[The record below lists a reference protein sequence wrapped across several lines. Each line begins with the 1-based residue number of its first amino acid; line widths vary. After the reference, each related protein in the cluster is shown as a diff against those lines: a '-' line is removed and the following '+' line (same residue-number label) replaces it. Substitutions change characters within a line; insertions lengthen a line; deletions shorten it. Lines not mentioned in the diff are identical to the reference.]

1 MEQVTKREPEKEV
14 ELSIVIPT
22 YNEKNRVTPTMDAYL
37 KFFDSS
43 GINYEIIVADYSSD
57 GTKDLILAYQK
68 KHSNITLL
76 DIDKR
81 GKGLA
86 VCESFNIC
94 KGKYLSFTDAD
105 NATPPE
111 EFYKLYLFMPEYDA
125 AIGSRGIDRSHVTSY
140 HQSPLRRLGSMF
152 LSVFFVRFL
161 YGLDVL
167 DSQCGAKIFK
177 SEKLRGILPK
187 MRITNSIF
195 DIELLWRFKK
205 VGTIKEVPV
214 NWVDDRFSH
223 FKWKDTM
230 KEFAW
235 LLRVR
240 FGL

>member
-1 MEQVTKREPEKEV
+1 MEQETKSECSKEV
-14 ELSIVIPT
+14 DISIVIPT
-22 YNEKNRVTPTMDAYL
+22 YNERNRVMPTLNAYT
-37 KFFDSS
+37 KFFDSL
-43 GINYEIIVADYSSD
+43 GIVYEIIIADYSSD
-57 GTKDLILAYQK
+57 GTKEMIRDYQK
-68 KHSNITLL
+68 KHRNIILL
-76 DIDKR
+76 DINKR

-86 VCESFNIC
+86 IYEAFKIC

-111 EFYKLYLFMPEYDA
+111 EFYKLYSFLPEYDA

-140 HQSPLRRLGSMF
+140 HQSHLRRLGSLF
-152 LSVFFVRFL
+152 LGVFLVRIL
-161 YGLDVL
+161 YGLDVK

-177 SEKLRGILPK
+177 GEKIRDILPK

-205 VGTIKEVPV
+205 LGMIKEVPV

-223 FKWKDTM
+223 FKWKDTL

>member
-1 MEQVTKREPEKEV
+1 MEPETKREHEKEV

-22 YNEKNRVTPTMDAYL
+22 YNERNRVTPTLDAYL
-37 KFFDSS
+37 KFFDSL
-43 GINYEIIVADYSSD
+43 GIVYEIIIADYSND
-57 GTKDLILAYQK
+57 GTKDIIRSYQK
-68 KHSNITLL
+68 NHRNITLF
-76 DIDKR
+76 DINKR

-86 VCESFNIC
+86 VYEAFRIC
-94 KGKYLSFTDAD
+94 KGRYLSFTDAD

-111 EFYKLYLFMPEYDA
+111 EFYKLYRFLPEYDA
-125 AIGSRGIDRSHVTSY
+125 VIGSRGIDRSHVTSY
-140 HQSPLRRLGSMF
+140 HQSPVRRLGSVF
-152 LSVFFVRFL
+152 LGVFFVRFL
-161 YGLDVL
+161 YGLDVK

-177 SEKLRGILPK
+177 GENIRRILPK

-195 DIELLWRFKK
+195 DIELIWRFKK

-223 FKWKDTM
+223 FKWKNTIN
-230 KEFAW
+230 EFAW